1 VVWLSVGVLFAM
13 PVCAQSVEEAAERL
27 ARKIAVTLRIAPP
40 IAISIENRSGLSILI
55 ERVRAILAREINKDT
70 AAPSG
75 SAGVTAYISDSASG
89 PLLIATVD
97 CGESPCVSMER
108 FRPEAVTPRASLTL
122 RPVIAQP
129 APILDF
135 VLGGDSLSVLETNR
149 VAVYNKSGDTWSLTR
164 SLEFTSAVPMPRD
177 PRGRLFLLDDTYE
190 IRIPGS
196 TCTGAATLVCRADES
211 TWRESGIELAWK
223 PRRNVLALPDGM
235 AGNDFAQINSG
246 CGLSRLNATGNRI
259 EAAGTQ
265 PLILNGTVVALWSS
279 ETPAEATLVVFNPST
294 HAYEASRVAMRCDR

>member
-1 VVWLSVGVLFAM
+1 VVWLSLGVLLAM

-27 ARKIAVTLRIAPP
+27 ARKIAVTLRTPPP
-40 IAISIENRSGLSILI
+40 IGISIENRSRLSIPV

-75 SAGVTAYISDSASG
+75 PPGVSAHVADSASG

-108 FRPEAVTPRASLTL
+108 FRPDDDTPRSSLTR
-122 RPVIAQP
+122 RPVISQAG
-129 APILDF
+129 PILDF
-135 VLGGDSLSVLETNR
+135 VLGEDSLAVLESNR
-149 VAVYNKSGDTWSLTR
+149 VAVHKQSGDKWMLTHSLP
-164 SLEFTSAVPMPRD
+164 FTPALPMPRD
-177 PRGRLFLLDDTYE
+177 PRGRLFVRDGAYE

-196 TCTGAATLVCRADES
+196 TCTGTTTLVCKADES
-211 TWRESGIELAWK
+211 TWRESDIELAWK
-223 PRRNVLALPDGM
+223 PRRNILVLPDGM
-235 AGNDFAQINSG
+235 AGEDFAQINSD
-246 CGLSRLNATGNRI
+246 CGVSRLSVTGSTVETRG
-259 EAAGTQ
+259 AQ
-265 PLILNGTVVALWSS
+265 PLTLRGTAVALWSS